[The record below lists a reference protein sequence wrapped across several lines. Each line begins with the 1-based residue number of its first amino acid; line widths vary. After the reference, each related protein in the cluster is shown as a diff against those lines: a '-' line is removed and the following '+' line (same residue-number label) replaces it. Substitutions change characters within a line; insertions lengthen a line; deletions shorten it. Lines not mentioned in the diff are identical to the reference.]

1 MFVEE
6 VHYSLFCIVSFL
18 MHHLVWQDSLTTIAL
33 KRSNRNVQQLRQ
45 VLIVEPLVLMK
56 RRILYGL
63 WHSLPLLRDE
73 QLGNLLQLFLQ
84 ALVLLDEKL
93 YQKAV
98 LLIVLIYDNPGFRVV
113 ERSTN
118 YDEVKRIVDECV
130 SKGVEIWQANFSID
144 REKVRMERHFRLE
157 L

>member
-1 MFVEE
+1 MIIAYNMFVEE
-6 VHYSLFCIVSFL
+6 FHYSFFCIVSFL

-56 RRILYGL
+56 RRILHWL
-63 WHSLPLLRDE
+63 RHSQSLLRDE

-98 LLIVLIYDNPGFRVV
+98 LLNFLLQPIEVCHQFYVVSFNHSDSLLSYFECKFRHYHPIFM
-113 ERSTN
+113 SP
-118 YDEVKRIVDECV
+118 
-130 SKGVEIWQANFSID
+130 
-144 REKVRMERHFRLE
+144 
-157 L
+157 